1 MFANG
6 VITFISDFGIR
17 DAYAGIMKG
26 IVLTFNPNARLIDI
40 THGIPPHDIINA
52 SFMLANAYEY
62 FPPGTIHVAV
72 VDPGV
77 GGGRKNIAVLTE
89 NYFFVGPD
97 NGIFT
102 IVLSK
107 EKVLEIR
114 EIKNSPFVMEK
125 ISNTFHGRDIFA
137 PCAGN
142 LSAGKN
148 FSDVG
153 PVINNIKYLE
163 YPKVN
168 TMGNTLTGEIV
179 SIDSFGNMIT
189 NIYEEA
195 VRSFTGKQE
204 FEIYF
209 ATERFNIIESHY
221 NDVPIGKPLVL
232 FGSSGY
238 LEISMNGGSASSY
251 FMTPLG
257 STVTIQL
264 LSGDQRWSGS
274 KDGSERNISSFM
286 STEISRKPNMKRKP

>member
-1 MFANG
+1 MHANG
-6 VITFISDFGIR
+6 VITFTTDFGIS
-17 DAYAGIMKG
+17 DTYAGIMKG
-26 IVLTFNPNARLIDI
+26 IVLTANPNARLIDI
-40 THGIPPHDIINA
+40 THDIPPHDIINA

-77 GGGRKNIAVLTE
+77 GGGRKSVAVLTE

-107 EKVLEIR
+107 EKVMGIR

-125 ISNTFHGRDIFA
+125 ISNTFHGRDVFA
-137 PCAGN
+137 PCAGY

-168 TMGNTLTGEIV
+168 TNKNTLIGEIV

-189 NIYEEA
+189 NISVEA
-195 VRSFTGKQE
+195 VRSFIGKQK

-209 ATERFNIIESHY
+209 AAERFNNIENTY
-221 NDVPIGKPLVL
+221 NDVPIGKPLAL

-286 STEISRKPNMKRKP
+286 STEISRKPNMKQKL